1 MKETDDNVLEE
12 VNQEENNPGESQVL
26 NEVDSEIPKERNE
39 PLSEPNQKEEENQN
53 KKELNKT
60 DMCQLIYYDFSLK

>member
-1 MKETDDNVLEE
+1 MKETDDNLLEE

-26 NEVDSEIPKERNE
+26 NEGDSEIPKERNA